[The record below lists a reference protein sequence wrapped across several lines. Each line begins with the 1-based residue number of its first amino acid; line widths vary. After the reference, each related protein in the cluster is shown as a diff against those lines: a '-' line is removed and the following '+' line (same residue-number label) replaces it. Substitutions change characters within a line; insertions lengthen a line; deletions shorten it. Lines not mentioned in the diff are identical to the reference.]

1 MKAYLPEPRRIG
13 TSSAESDLLSVRLP
27 PRFGT
32 INHRWLTRR
41 RVSLSSGAVVHAKT
55 LAVHRPALRRLWRV
69 SVRAHSAASDVGSV
83 APPGRADC
91 AEGAAAAQRHE
102 ALLRRHHSRGKGRKD
117 LVRESRRGR
126 ERD

>member
-1 MKAYLPEPRRIG
+1 MKAYLPNLAGLE
-13 TSSAESDLLSVRLP
+13 RLRPNPTCCPLDYP

-55 LAVHRPALRRLWRV
+55 LAVYRPALRRLWRV

-117 LVRESRRGR
+117 VVRESRRGR